1 MTQITLPYNWT
12 PREYQEPVCEA
23 IDNGIKRLI
32 TIWHRRAGKDLTAI
46 NVCAK
51 KSFERVGLYLHL
63 LPYYKQGRKI
73 VWNGIDKAGKKFL
86 DAFPPELVESR
97 NDQEMQ
103 LKLINGSIYQVA
115 GTDNID
121 SLVGINPVGLILSE
135 YSIQDP
141 RAWDYLRPIL
151 AENEGWAWFVYT
163 PRDKNHG
170 WELYERAKKNP
181 NWFAQLLTVDDT
193 HAIPYSAIE
202 EDRDMGMPE
211 EMIQQEYF
219 CSFEAPLTGAY
230 YSKQLAAAQEEGRIK
245 NVPWEPQLLVHT
257 FWDIGMGDE
266 TTIWFAQF
274 YGNEVRLIDYYENS
288 GEGLAHYVKVIKEK
302 EYVYGDHWFPHD
314 IKVRE
319 LSTGTSRLETLRE
332 LGINGQV
339 APKLPV
345 EDGIEAVRNILP
357 QCWFN
362 SGKEAVEK
370 AVEALKQYQK
380 EFDEQRKV
388 FKNKPLHDWTSHTAD
403 AFRIMAVVSKRL
415 LHKKKTKNPAR
426 AISDYSII

>member
-1 MTQITLPYNWT
+1 MTEIVLPYNWT
-12 PREYQEPVCEA
+12 PRDYQEPVCEA
-23 IDNGIKRLI
+23 IDSGIKRLI

-151 AENEGWAWFVYT
+151 AENDGWAWFVYT
-163 PRDKNHG
+163 PRGKNHG
-170 WELYERAKKNP
+170 WELYQRAKKNP
-181 NWFAQLLTVDDT
+181 NWFAQLLTIDDT

-202 EDRDMGMPE
+202 EDRSMGMPE
-211 EMIQQEYF
+211 EMIQQEYY

-230 YSKQLAAAQEEGRIK
+230 YSKQLAAAQEEGRMK
-245 NVPWEPQLLVHT
+245 PVPWEPQLLVHT

-266 TTIWFAQF
+266 TTIWFVQF

-302 EYVYGDHWFPHD
+302 EYVYGEHWFPHD

-332 LGINGQV
+332 LGINGRV

-357 QCWFN
+357 CCWFN
-362 SGKEAVEK
+362 TAKESVEQ

-380 EFDEQRKV
+380 EYDDERKV

-403 AFRIMAVVSKRL
+403 SFRIMAVVSKRL
-415 LHKKKTKNPAR
+415 IQKKKSKNPIR